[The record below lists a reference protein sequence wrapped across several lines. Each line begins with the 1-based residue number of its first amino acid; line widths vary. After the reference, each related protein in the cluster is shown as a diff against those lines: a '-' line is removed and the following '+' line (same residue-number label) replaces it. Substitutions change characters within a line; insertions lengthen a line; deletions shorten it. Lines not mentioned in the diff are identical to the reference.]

1 MPLVTTFINGDPEHT
16 LERLDNLLSSI
27 TEYRYVQEDTSW
39 KVDIVVDFDNILNN
53 NDFMHLLTIERSMA
67 ENYT

>member
-39 KVDIVVDFDNILNN
+39 KVDIVVDFDNILK
-53 NDFMHLLTIERSMA
+53 FL
-67 ENYT
+67 